1 MCWWRRKW
9 HNTRP
14 LSSCGSL
21 SFLFDPP
28 NTHALSLSLSL
39 SRSRKL
45 HTISTQPTGRSS
57 NTLVTAHRKSS
68 PISRPLVDHS
78 V

>member
-39 SRSRKL
+39 FSLSESAEIKTRFAKCAAKWDLCQRA
-45 HTISTQPTGRSS
+45 IDRVFG
-57 NTLVTAHRKSS
+57 
-68 PISRPLVDHS
+68 IY
-78 V
+78 